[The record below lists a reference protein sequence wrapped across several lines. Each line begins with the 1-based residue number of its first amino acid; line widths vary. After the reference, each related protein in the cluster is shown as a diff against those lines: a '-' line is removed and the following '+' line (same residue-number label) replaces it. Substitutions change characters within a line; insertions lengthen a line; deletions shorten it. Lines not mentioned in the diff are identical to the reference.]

1 MLANLKSAFM
11 GAVNTSGVFSYAIS
25 CENSS
30 TDETEVKW
38 NGFNCE
44 TIRRKHEGG
53 WLWLRGI
60 P

>member
-25 CENSS
+25 CKNSS

-53 WLWLRGI
+53 
-60 P
+60 